1 MQWQV
6 VSLLCWLN
14 CFYPLFLS
22 SCKTRLMPLL
32 RCQLYYL
39 SVNCLFFYIRPNLL
53 PSDAFLL
60 LFVVSDS
67 EYETKQTRQTLE
79 MILWYAYFF
88 WAEKKKILGPAN
100 PILKTR
106 GRQGEFHLLVKEL
119 RNYTRHFQ
127 VCFRMSVVQVDSLL
141 ATLEQHVKRKTTNF
155 CKLVHP

>member
-32 RCQLYYL
+32 RCRLYYL
-39 SVNCLFFYIRPNLL
+39 SVNCLFFHIRPNLL

-88 WAEKKKILGPAN
+88 
-100 PILKTR
+100 
-106 GRQGEFHLLVKEL
+106 
-119 RNYTRHFQ
+119 
-127 VCFRMSVVQVDSLL
+127 
-141 ATLEQHVKRKTTNF
+141 EQRKRKYWVQPIQSWKQDAGKESFTCWWRSCGIIPVTSRYVSGCQWSRLMHCSLHWNNML
-155 CKLVHP
+155 KGRPPISAN